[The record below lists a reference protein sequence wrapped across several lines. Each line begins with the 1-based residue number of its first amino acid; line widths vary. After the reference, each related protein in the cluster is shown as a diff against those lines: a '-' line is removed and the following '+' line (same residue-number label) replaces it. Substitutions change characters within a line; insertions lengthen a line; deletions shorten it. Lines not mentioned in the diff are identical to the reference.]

1 MTFKRE
7 IVTHATEAEWL
18 EARKGFIT
26 STEAAAL
33 FGAGAYVKTPYE
45 LWAIKAGVVPADEVE
60 DSDRLRWGRRLE
72 GVIAAGIAE
81 DLGLI
86 AEPYKVFITMPEF
99 RMASSFDWI
108 VTGIAADFDGDNE
121 ARRMFREHGPGLME
135 IKSVDSLQ
143 FKRGWDTDGE
153 HVEAPVQIEA
163 QVQWQME
170 VADKPWS
177 ILCPLIGGNTTKP
190 IIRLRDHA
198 FGAAAREKAAD
209 LWRRVHAMAPPEPDF
224 LKDAATIAS
233 VYRDNDG
240 SSIDLSDNP
249 RVLALCKA
257 YKKAGAEEKAAKEAK
272 DAAKAELLTI
282 IEHAKS
288 VTAGAF
294 KISAGTNKASF
305 RAYYR
310 DAYTKATVT
319 LTEIAGTDVEA
330 EVGAFRNVRI
340 SGEAA

>member
-7 IVTHATEAEWL
+7 IVTHATEAAWL

-33 FGAGAYVKTPYE
+33 FGVGVYVKTPYE

-60 DSDRLRWGRRLE
+60 DTDRLRWGRRME
-72 GVIAAGIAE
+72 PVIAAGIAE

-86 AEPYKVFITMPEF
+86 AEPFKVFISMPEF

-121 ARRMFREHGPGLME
+121 ARRMFREHGPGLLE
-135 IKSVDSLQ
+135 IKNTDALQ
-143 FKRGWDTDGE
+143 FKRAWEVDGD
-153 HVEAPVQIEA
+153 HVEAPIHMES

-190 IIRLRDHA
+190 IIRVRDHA

-209 LWRRVHAMAPPEPDF
+209 LWRRVHAMAPPAPDF
-224 LKDAATIAS
+224 TKDGATIAQ
-233 VYRDNDG
+233 VYGDNDG

-257 YKKAGAEEKAAKEAK
+257 YKKAGTEEKAAKEAK

-288 VTAGAF
+288 VTAGPF

-310 DAYTKATVT
+310 DGYQKLTVT
-319 LTEIAGTDVEA
+319 LTDVPGADIEA
-330 EVGAFRNVRI
+330 EVPAFRNVRV